1 MVSTRLETEI
11 KTISRQEDKQQLMS
25 IIQTAKKY
33 WGSLISNDKALTGKV
48 NFNIAVSFALRAVSI
63 IVSFLIVPYSL
74 KLLDTNKYGIWL
86 AISSTVTWINVL
98 DIGLANGL
106 RNKVAEYIARE
117 EYDQA
122 KIAVSSTYAILLLII
137 LPIAAIFAIAAPFI
151 NWNAAFKSHLDQRE
165 LLYTLITAFTGL
177 SFQFILKPIS
187 SILQGDQKIYKSNQI
202 QLICNFIPL
211 VPIIL
216 LGKYLQGSMFFLA
229 IAQTLLPV
237 GVLLVYSV
245 LLFNKSYINIRPSF
259 KHIDLKKSK
268 SLFQLSIAFFI
279 VQIAGVF
286 LYSTTEIIVAREFG
300 GGDVAVYVSLYK
312 YYSATSIVINIILA
326 TYWSAFTNAFAL
338 NDITWIRSSIT
349 KLVKIAT
356 LFLIVIVLQVL
367 LVGPVFKI
375 WVGDK
380 IKVPFTLSIG
390 MAVYFSITL
399 FTLVFTVVLNGTG
412 NIKMQSI
419 VSIITAVLHIPVV
432 LFFIRYLHL
441 GLNSIIYASILW
453 SVIQVILWKKEIG
466 VILNTKTQKLE
477 ATDIS

>member
-1 MVSTRLETEI
+1 MN
-11 KTISRQEDKQQLMS
+11 
-25 IIQTAKKY
+25 IIESAKKY
-33 WGSLISNDKALTGKV
+33 WDSLIGNDKALSGKV
-48 NFNIAVSFALRAVSI
+48 NFNIAVSFALRALSI
-63 IVSFLIVPYSL
+63 IISFLIVPYSL

-86 AISSTVTWINVL
+86 AISSTVSWISIL

-106 RNKVAEYIARE
+106 RNKVAEYIAKK

-122 KIAVSSTYAILLLII
+122 KVAVSSTYAILLLII
-137 LPIAAIFAIAAPFI
+137 LPIAVIFSIAAPFI
-151 NWNAAFKSHLDQRE
+151 NWNGVFKTNLDKQE
-165 LLYTLITAFTGL
+165 LLYTLITVFTGL

-211 VPIIL
+211 IPIIF
-216 LGKYLQGSMFFLA
+216 LGKYLQGSMFALA

-237 GVLLVYSV
+237 GVLLVYTI
-245 LLFNKSYINIRPSF
+245 LLFNKSYVGIKPSLKF
-259 KHIDLKKSK
+259 VDLKKSK

-312 YYSATSIVINIILA
+312 YYSATNIIINIVLA

-338 NDITWIRSSIT
+338 NDIAWIRTSIS
-349 KLVKIAT
+349 KLIKIAA
-356 LFLIVIVLQVL
+356 LFLIVIIAQVL
-367 LVGPVFKI
+367 LAGPVFKI

-380 IKVPFTLSIG
+380 IQVPFSLSVG
-390 MAVYFSITL
+390 MAVYFSVTL
-399 FTLVFTVVLNGTG
+399 FTLVYTVVLNGTG
-412 NIKMQSI
+412 NVKMQSI
-419 VSIITAVLHIPVV
+419 VSIIVAILHIPVV
-432 LFFIRYLHL
+432 LFFIRYMHL

-466 VILNTKTQKLE
+466 VILNTKRNNLGVSN
-477 ATDIS
+477 IS

>member
-1 MVSTRLETEI
+1 
-11 KTISRQEDKQQLMS
+11 MS
-25 IIQTAKKY
+25 IIQSAKKY
-33 WGSLISNDKALTGKV
+33 WRSLIGSDKALTGKV
-48 NFNIAVSFALRAVSI
+48 NFNIAVSFALRGISI
-63 IVSFLIVPYSL
+63 IISFLIVPYSL

-86 AISSTVTWINVL
+86 AISSTVSWISIL

-106 RNKVAEYIARE
+106 RNKVAEYIAKK

-122 KIAVSSTYAILLLII
+122 KISVSSTYAILLLII
-137 LPIAAIFAIAAPFI
+137 LPIAIIFSIAAPFI
-151 NWNAAFKSHLDQRE
+151 NWNSVFKTTLDQKE
-165 LLYTLITAFTGL
+165 LLYTLITVFTGL

-202 QLICNFIPL
+202 QLICNFVPL
-211 VPIIL
+211 IPIIL

-237 GVLLVYSV
+237 IVLLIYTII
-245 LLFNKSYINIRPSF
+245 LFRNSYADIAPSITR
-259 KHIDLKKSK
+259 IDLKKSK

-300 GGDVAVYVSLYK
+300 GGDVAIYVSLYK
-312 YYSATSIVINIILA
+312 YYSATSIILNIILA

-338 NDITWIRSSIT
+338 NDIDWIRSSIT
-349 KLVKIAT
+349 KLLKIAAI
-356 LFLIVIVLQVL
+356 FLIVIVLQVL
-367 LVGPVFKI
+367 LAGPVFKI

-390 MAVYFSITL
+390 MAVYFIVTI
-399 FTLVFTVVLNGTG
+399 FTLVYTVVLNGTG
-412 NIKMQSI
+412 KVKMQSI
-419 VSIITAVLHIPVV
+419 ISIITAVLHIPVV
-432 LFFIRYLHL
+432 LFFIRYMHL

-453 SVIQVILWKKEIG
+453 TVIQVILWKKEIG
-466 VILNTKTQKLE
+466 VILNTKTNQL
-477 ATDIS
+477 DVSDVI

>member
-1 MVSTRLETEI
+1 MGG
-11 KTISRQEDKQQLMS
+11 D
-25 IIQTAKKY
+25 
-33 WGSLISNDKALTGKV
+33 GALSAKV

-63 IVSFLIVPYSL
+63 IISFLIVPYSL
-74 KLLDTNKYGIWL
+74 KLLDTDKYGIWL
-86 AISSTVTWINVL
+86 AISSTVSWISIL

-106 RNKVAEYIARE
+106 RNKVAEYIARK
-117 EYDQA
+117 EYNQA

-151 NWNAAFKSHLDQRE
+151 NWNNVFNTKLDQQE
-165 LLYTLITAFTGL
+165 LLYTLITVFTGL

-216 LGKYLQGSMFFLA
+216 LGKYLQGSMFALA
-229 IAQTLLPV
+229 IAQTILPV
-237 GVLLVYSV
+237 GVLLVYTI
-245 LLFNKSYINIRPSF
+245 LLFNKSYADIKPSLKF
-259 KHIDLKKSK
+259 IDLKKSK

-300 GGDVAVYVSLYK
+300 GGDVAIYVSLYK

-338 NDITWIRSSIT
+338 NDIEWIRSST
-349 KLVKIAT
+349 KKLVKIAA
-356 LFLIVIVLQVL
+356 LFLIVIIVQVL
-367 LVGPVFKI
+367 LAVPVFKI

-380 IKVPFTLSIG
+380 IQVPFTLSVG
-390 MAVYFSITL
+390 MAVYFAVAL
-399 FTLVFTVVLNGTG
+399 FTAVYTVILNGTG
-412 NIKMQSI
+412 KVKIQSI
-419 VSIITAVLHIPVV
+419 VSIITAILHIPVV

-466 VILNTKTQKLE
+466 VILNTKANPVE
-477 ATDIS
+477 VPNIS

>member
-1 MVSTRLETEI
+1 
-11 KTISRQEDKQQLMS
+11 MS

-33 WGSLISNDKALTGKV
+33 WASLIGNDNALSGKV

-63 IVSFLIVPYSL
+63 IISFLIVPYSL

-86 AISSTVTWINVL
+86 AISSTVSWISIM

-106 RNKVAEYIARE
+106 RNKVAEYIARK

-137 LPIAAIFAIAAPFI
+137 LPIAAIFAIAAPFV
-151 NWNAAFKSHLDQRE
+151 NWNSVFKTDLDQKE
-165 LLYTLITAFTGL
+165 LLYTLITVFTGL

-211 VPIIL
+211 IPIIL
-216 LGKYLQGSMFFLA
+216 LGKYLQGSMFALA

-237 GVLLVYSV
+237 GVLLVYTI
-245 LLFNKSYINIRPSF
+245 LLFNKSYVDIKPSLRF
-259 KHIDLKKSK
+259 IDLKKSK
-268 SLFQLSIAFFI
+268 SLFQLSIAFFV

-300 GGDVAVYVSLYK
+300 GNEVAIYVSLYK
-312 YYSATSIVINIILA
+312 YYTATNIVINIILA

-338 NDITWIRSSIT
+338 NDIEWIRMSIN
-349 KLVKIAT
+349 KLVKIAA
-356 LFLIVIVLQVL
+356 LFLIIIIAQVL
-367 LVGPVFKI
+367 LAGPVFKI

-380 IKVPFTLSIG
+380 IQVPFSLSVG
-390 MAVYFSITL
+390 MAVYFSVTL
-399 FTLVFTVVLNGTG
+399 FTLVYTVVLNGTG
-412 NIKMQSI
+412 NVKMQSI
-419 VSIITAVLHIPVV
+419 VSIITAILHIPVV

-441 GLNSIIYASILW
+441 GLNSIVYASILW

-466 VILNTKTQKLE
+466 VILSAKTNSLE
-477 ATDIS
+477 VTDIS

>member
-1 MVSTRLETEI
+1 
-11 KTISRQEDKQQLMS
+11 MS
-25 IIQTAKKY
+25 VTQTVKRY
-33 WGSLISNDKALTGKV
+33 WESLTGNDKALSGKV

-63 IVSFLIVPYSL
+63 IISFLIVPYSL

-86 AISSTVTWINVL
+86 AISSTVSWISIL

-106 RNKVAEYIARE
+106 RNKVAEYIAKK

-137 LPIAAIFAIAAPFI
+137 LPIAVIFSIAAPFI
-151 NWNAAFKSHLDQRE
+151 NWNDVFKTNLDQKE
-165 LLYTLITAFTGL
+165 LLYTLITVFTGL

-216 LGKYLQGSMFFLA
+216 LGKYLQGSMFALA

-237 GVLLVYSV
+237 GVLLVYTI
-245 LLFNKSYINIRPSF
+245 LLFNKSYVDIKPSLKF
-259 KHIDLKKSK
+259 IDLKKSK

-300 GGDVAVYVSLYK
+300 GGDVAIYVSLYK
-312 YYSATSIVINIILA
+312 YYSATSIIINIVLA

-338 NDITWIRSSIT
+338 NNIAWIKTSINR
-349 KLVKIAT
+349 LIKIAA
-356 LFLIVIVLQVL
+356 LFLIIIIAQVL
-367 LVGPVFKI
+367 LAGPVFKI

-380 IKVPFTLSIG
+380 IQVPFSLSVG
-390 MAVYFSITL
+390 MAVYFSVTL
-399 FTLVFTVVLNGTG
+399 FTLVYTVVLNGTG
-412 NIKMQSI
+412 NVKMQSI
-419 VSIITAVLHIPVV
+419 VSIIVAILHIPVV
-432 LFFIRYLHL
+432 LFFIRYMHL

-466 VILNTKTQKLE
+466 VILNTKTNNLGV
-477 ATDIS
+477 TNIS

>member
-1 MVSTRLETEI
+1 
-11 KTISRQEDKQQLMS
+11 MS
-25 IIQTAKKY
+25 VTQTVKRY
-33 WGSLISNDKALTGKV
+33 WESLTGNDKALSGKV

-63 IVSFLIVPYSL
+63 IISFLIVPYSL

-86 AISSTVTWINVL
+86 AISSTVSWISIL

-106 RNKVAEYIARE
+106 RNKVAEYIAKK

-137 LPIAAIFAIAAPFI
+137 LPIAVIFSIAAPFI
-151 NWNAAFKSHLDQRE
+151 NWNDVFKTNLDQKE
-165 LLYTLITAFTGL
+165 LLYTLITVFTGL

-216 LGKYLQGSMFFLA
+216 LGKYLQGSMFALA

-237 GVLLVYSV
+237 GVLLVYTI
-245 LLFNKSYINIRPSF
+245 LLFNKSYVDIKPSLKF
-259 KHIDLKKSK
+259 IDLKKSK

-300 GGDVAVYVSLYK
+300 GGDVAIYVSLYK
-312 YYSATSIVINIILA
+312 YYSATNIIINIVLA

-338 NDITWIRSSIT
+338 NNIAWIKTSINR
-349 KLVKIAT
+349 LIKIAA
-356 LFLIVIVLQVL
+356 LFLIIIIAQVL
-367 LVGPVFKI
+367 LAGPVFKI

-380 IKVPFTLSIG
+380 IQVPFSLSVG
-390 MAVYFSITL
+390 MAVYFSVTL
-399 FTLVFTVVLNGTG
+399 FTLVYTVVLNGTG
-412 NIKMQSI
+412 NVKMQSI
-419 VSIITAVLHIPVV
+419 VSIIVAILHIPVV
-432 LFFIRYLHL
+432 LFFIRYMHL

-466 VILNTKTQKLE
+466 VILNTKTNNLGV
-477 ATDIS
+477 TNIS